1 MKILFEWKW
10 YRTRWYLEKI
20 KISSSWYHLRIPIC
34 IYRKKNPV
42 PEIFNCFIR
51 IMEHMEFDSLYFC
64 YTIVCILVKMKLL
77 RVSCIFFY
85 FFFFYLVLFLIQF
98 FFILFLFLYMHIFF
112 FFHFTRLKVRK
123 TDSKINRIIMF

>member
-10 YRTRWYLEKI
+10 YQTRWYLEKI

-34 IYRKKNPV
+34 IYQKKNPV
-42 PEIFNCFIR
+42 PEIFNCFIW

-85 FFFFYLVLFLIQF
+85 FFFFIWFYFSF
-98 FFILFLFLYMHIFF
+98 SFFLYYFYFYICIFF
-112 FFHFTRLKVRK
+112 FFYFTRLKVRK

>member
-85 FFFFYLVLFLIQF
+85 FFFLFGFISHSV

>member
-42 PEIFNCFIR
+42 PEIFNCFIW

-85 FFFFYLVLFLIQF
+85 LVLFLIQF

-112 FFHFTRLKVRK
+112 FFYFTKLKVRK

>member
-10 YRTRWYLEKI
+10 YQTRWYLEKI

-112 FFHFTRLKVRK
+112 FYFTRLKVRK